1 MTNDEMTNKTLID
14 LSHIIEH
21 GTLTYRGLPAPIVCD
36 YLSREESRKIYA
48 PGTEFQIAK
57 IEMVANTG
65 TYLDCP
71 FHRYEQGKD
80 LADISLEQF
89 ANLPAVLV
97 RADFRKT
104 KAVDIDF
111 FEGIDVR
118 GKAVLVNTNWSE
130 HWGTDAYFENNP
142 FLTEAAA
149 AFLVAGGAV
158 LVGID
163 SHNIDDT
170 NGNIRPVHTVLLGN
184 DVLIVEHLCNLHLLP
199 GEGFLF
205 SAVPPKF
212 RGVGTFPVRAFAT
225 L

>member
-14 LSHIIEH
+14 LSHTIEH

>member
-1 MTNDEMTNKTLID
+1 MQLID

-21 GTLTYRGLPAPIVCD
+21 GTLTYKGMPAPVVCD
-36 YLSREESRKIYA
+36 YLSREESKKIYA
-48 PGTEFQIAK
+48 PGTEFQIAR

-71 FHRYEQGKD
+71 FHRYEHGKD

-89 ANLPAVLV
+89 TNLPAVVV

-104 KAVDIDF
+104 KAVDVSF
-111 FEGIDVR
+111 FKGVDVR

-130 HWGTDAYFENNP
+130 HWGTDAYFEDNP
-142 FLTEAAA
+142 FLTEEAATY
-149 AFLVAGGAV
+149 LVKNGAV
-158 LVGID
+158 LAGID

-170 NGNIRPVHTVLLGN
+170 NGNSRPVHTILLGN

-199 GEGFLF
+199 GYGFLF
-205 SAVPPKF
+205 SAVPPRF

>member
-1 MTNDEMTNKTLID
+1 MTEKITVMQLID

-21 GTLTYRGLPAPIVCD
+21 GTLTYKGMPAPVICD

-71 FHRYEQGKD
+71 FHRYLHGKD

-89 ANLPAVLV
+89 TNLPAVVV
-97 RADFRKT
+97 RADFRKS
-104 KAVDIDF
+104 KAVDISF
-111 FEGIDVR
+111 FKNMDVR

-130 HWGTDAYFENNP
+130 HWNTDAYFEDNP
-142 FLTEAAA
+142 FLTEEAATY
-149 AFLVAGGAV
+149 LVKNGAV

-170 NGNIRPVHTVLLGN
+170 NGNKRPVHTVLLGN
-184 DVLIVEHLCNLHLLP
+184 DVLIVEHLCNLRLLP

>member
-14 LSHIIEH
+14 LSHTIEH

-36 YLSREESRKIYA
+36 YMSREESRKIYA

>member
-1 MTNDEMTNKTLID
+1 MTNDEMTKKTLID
-14 LSHIIEH
+14 LSHTIEH

-36 YLSREESRKIYA
+36 YMSREESRKIYA

>member
-1 MTNDEMTNKTLID
+1 M
-14 LSHIIEH
+14 
-21 GTLTYRGLPAPIVCD
+21 CD

>member
-14 LSHIIEH
+14 LSHTIEH

-36 YLSREESRKIYA
+36 YMSREESRKIYA

-130 HWGTDAYFENNP
+130 HWGADAYFENNP

>member
-36 YLSREESRKIYA
+36 YMSREESRKIYA

>member
-1 MTNDEMTNKTLID
+1 MQLID

-21 GTLTYRGLPAPIVCD
+21 GTLTYKGMPAPVVCD
-36 YLSREESRKIYA
+36 YLSREESKKIYA
-48 PGTEFQIAK
+48 PGTEFQIAR

-71 FHRYEQGKD
+71 FHRYEHGKD

-89 ANLPAVLV
+89 TNLPAVVV

-104 KAVDIDF
+104 KMVDVSF
-111 FEGIDVR
+111 FKSMDVR

-130 HWGTDAYFENNP
+130 HWGTDAYFENHP
-142 FLTEAAA
+142 FLTEEAATDLA
-149 AFLVAGGAV
+149 NNGAV

-170 NGNIRPVHTVLLGN
+170 NGNSRPVHTVLLGN

-199 GEGFLF
+199 GYGFLF